1 LTVLGAFRDLDI
13 PDVLGDM
20 GLYVQEGL
28 LQEPIAPTT
37 FVFTGVSVANG
48 RAVYSYSSYAGP
60 APLVGRPL
68 TVNGFGIAGNN
79 VSGKAITAIASG
91 SVTVAATTQANESH
105 AGTGSTPAWVKPMPA
120 PTPGVTPMGLLDE
133 NDQAIAAD
141 RGDLGV
147 VAMPRTLVVQAS
159 AFPGVK
165 VDDALVLTDQN
176 DLTER
181 LQVFVSNRIKEGDAA
196 LSRFEL
202 RVVK

>member
-1 LTVLGAFRDLDI
+1 MSVLGAFRDLDI
-13 PDVLGDM
+13 PDLLGDM

-28 LQEPIAPTT
+28 LQEPIAATI
-37 FVFTGVSVANG
+37 FVFTQVAVG
-48 RAVYSYSSYAGP
+48 AGLAVYSYSSYTGP

-68 TVNGFGIAGNN
+68 TSSGFGIAGNN

-105 AGTGSTPAWVKPMPA
+105 AGAGNTPAWQKPMAP

-176 DLTER
+176 DMTER